1 MIDTIKDF
9 IRNARPMYLVIGAAL
24 FIMLFT
30 FSSVL
35 GYIYVLSRQLPSVE
49 QLKDFQYDRP
59 TIIYD
64 RNGDPISELGTE
76 RRYPISIN
84 EMPEYMWQSVIA
96 VEDARFFDHGGVDM
110 MGIMRAFVSNVK
122 AGRVVEGGS
131 TLTQQLVKII
141 YLTPEKKLKR
151 KIKEAILA
159 YRLDNFL
166 DKEQILEMYLNQ
178 VYFGRGAYGVEAA
191 AANYFGKKAS
201 ELTLAEAAMIAGIP
215 KAPGIYAP
223 HINMDKAVSRRNHV
237 LYRLFET
244 GYITEDAYKDAADDK
259 VKIIDKIK
267 PKNSYAG
274 YFTDMVVRFIR
285 DEFKDEEPE
294 NRGYKVY
301 TTLDLDLQKNAE
313 TAVKNNILRLS
324 KELGYAGVITV
335 FEENRGEGAEERR
348 ARLDEILK
356 EERQYILSMGFQRA
370 LVTKVEKNQA
380 EILLA
385 DRSKGILRLNDNKW
399 AKPRGGSYSR
409 LTDFATIIK
418 KNSVIY
424 VSVLN
429 KDNGYYEIEADP
441 DLESALISMEPDTG
455 AILAVT
461 GGFEYSKSMFNRAV
475 QAKRQVG
482 SLFKPI
488 VYSAALENG
497 YDVMTE
503 TYDAPVVKAMDE
515 EGEYWKPENYS
526 GRFYGLTTLKEAL
539 TQSRNVV
546 TIKIAEKIGIG
557 TILSYAKK
565 FGMTEHLARDLS
577 ISIGSGSAPLIEMVS
592 AFSVFPNL
600 GYRVQPY
607 YVTKIEDGRGNL
619 LKEYKPSGKTDVIK
633 PETAQIM
640 IELMENVVEQGTGKR
655 ARILHRPT
663 GGKTGTTNDFKD
675 AWFVGYLPNVV
686 SGVWV
691 GFDDFKV
698 IGHSMAG
705 ASAALPAWVDY
716 MNTSLRKFPY
726 AVFPVSENVM
736 YYKVDSGT
744 HKITDSYATDFTF
757 EPYDVTE

>member
-1 MIDTIKDF
+1 MIETIRQF
-9 IRNARPMYLVIGAAL
+9 IRNTKPLYLIIGAAL
-24 FIMLFT
+24 FIMLFS
-30 FSSVL
+30 FGSVL
-35 GYIYVLSRQLPSVE
+35 GYIYMLSRQLPSVE

-64 RNGDPISELGTE
+64 RNGDPIAELGTE
-76 RRYPISIN
+76 RRYPISIK
-84 EMPEYMWQSVIA
+84 EMPDYMWQSIVA

-110 MGIMRAFVSNVK
+110 MGIMRAFVTNLK

-166 DKEQILEMYLNQ
+166 EKEQILEMYLNQ

-191 AANYFGKKAS
+191 AANYFGKKTS
-201 ELTLAEAAMIAGIP
+201 ELTLAQAAMIAGIP

-223 HINMDKAVSRRNHV
+223 HINMEKALNRRNHV

-244 GYITEDAYKDAADDK
+244 GYITEESYRKAADEK
-259 VKIIDKIK
+259 AEIIEKIK

-274 YFTDMVVRFIR
+274 YFTDMVVKFIK
-285 DEFKDEEPE
+285 DELEDEEPE
-294 NRGYKVY
+294 NSGYRVY

-313 TAVKNNILRLS
+313 TSIKNNILRIN
-324 KELGYAGVITV
+324 KELGYSGDITV
-335 FEENRGEGAEERR
+335 FEEIKGESAEDRR
-348 ARLDEILK
+348 ARLDAVLK
-356 EERQYILSMGFQRA
+356 EERPYILSMGFQRA

-380 EILLA
+380 EILLP
-385 DRSKGILRLNDNKW
+385 DRSKGVLRLNDNKW
-399 AKPRGGSYSR
+399 ARPRGGSYSR

-418 KNSVIY
+418 KNSVIF
-424 VSVLN
+424 VSVAN
-429 KDNGYYEIEADP
+429 RQNGYYEIETDP
-441 DLESALISMEPDTG
+441 DVESALISIEPHTG
-455 AILAVT
+455 AVLAVT

-497 YDVMTE
+497 YNVMTE

-546 TIKIAEKIGIG
+546 TIKVAEKIGIG

-577 ISIGSGSAPLIEMVS
+577 VSIGSGSAPLMEMVY

-600 GYRVQPY
+600 GYRVKPY
-607 YVTKIEDGRGNL
+607 YVTKIEDGRGSL
-619 LKEYKPSGKTDVIK
+619 IKEYKPAGRTDVIR

-640 IELMENVVEQGTGKR
+640 IDLMENVVEQGTGKR
-655 ARILHRPT
+655 AKILKRPA

-691 GFDDFKV
+691 GFDDFKA

-716 MNTSLRKFPY
+716 MSASLNKFPY
-726 AVFPVSENVM
+726 AVFPAAENVM
-736 YYKVDSGT
+736 YYKVDTGT
-744 HKITDSYATDFTF
+744 HKITDSYATDFSF

>member
-1 MIDTIKDF
+1 MIKDF
-9 IRNARPMYLVIGAAL
+9 IKNTRPVYLIAGTAVFLIL
-24 FIMLFT
+24 FC

-35 GYIYVLSRQLPSVE
+35 GYIYMLSRQLPSVE

-64 RNGDPISELGTE
+64 RNGEPIAELGTE
-76 RRYPISIN
+76 RRYPISIK
-84 EMPEYMWQSVIA
+84 EMPEYMWQSIVA

-141 YLTPEKKLKR
+141 YLTPEKKIKR

-166 DKEQILEMYLNQ
+166 EKEQILEMYLNQ

-191 AANYFGKKAS
+191 AANYFGKTAS
-201 ELTLAEAAMIAGIP
+201 ELSLAEAAMIAGIP

-223 HINMDKAVSRRNHV
+223 HINMEKAVNRRNHV

-244 GYITEDAYKDAADDK
+244 GYITEDIYKKAAAED
-259 VKIIDKIK
+259 VHLIDKIK

-274 YFTDMVVRFIR
+274 YFTDMVIKFIR
-285 DEFKDEEPE
+285 DEIDEEDPE
-294 NRGYKVY
+294 NSGYKIY
-301 TTLDLDLQKNAE
+301 TTLDLDLQRNAE
-313 TAVKNNILRLS
+313 TAIKNNILRLN
-324 KELGYAGVITV
+324 KNLGYTGGITL
-335 FEENRGEGAEERR
+335 FEEKKGESPEERKE
-348 ARLDEILK
+348 RLDAVLK
-356 EERQYILSMGFQRA
+356 EERPYILAMGFQRA
-370 LVTKVEKNQA
+370 IVTKVEKNQC

-385 DRSKGILRLNDNKW
+385 DGSKGILRINDSRW
-399 AKPRGGSYSR
+399 ARPRGGSYSR

-418 KNSVIY
+418 KNSVIF
-424 VSVLN
+424 VSPAD
-429 KDNGYYEIEADP
+429 KDKGFYSIEADP
-441 DLESALISMEPDTG
+441 DLESALISIEPHTG

-488 VYSAALENG
+488 VYSAALEHG
-497 YDVMTE
+497 YNVMSE
-503 TYDAPVVKAMDE
+503 TYDAPVVKEMEE

-546 TIKIAEKIGIG
+546 TIKVAERIGIG

-565 FGMTEHLARDLS
+565 FGLTEHLQRDLS
-577 ISIGSGSAPLIEMVS
+577 VSIGSGSAPLIEMVY

-607 YVTKIEDGRGNL
+607 FVTKIEDGKGEIV
-619 LKEYKPSGKTDVIK
+619 KEYKPAQGKTDVIK

-640 IELMENVVEQGTGKR
+640 TDLMENVVQNGTGRR
-655 ARILHRPT
+655 AKVLNRPA

-691 GFDDFKV
+691 GFDDFKAA
-698 IGHSMAG
+698 GYSMAG

-716 MNTSLRKFPY
+716 MNSSLNKFDY
-726 AVFPVSENVM
+726 AIFPSTENVI
-736 YYKVDSGT
+736 YYKVDTGT
-744 HKITDSYATDFTF
+744 HKITDSYATDFSF
-757 EPYDVTE
+757 EPYSAAE